1 MKNANINRLPKKKNS
16 KNQTDGVCQ
25 KNLKNKA
32 LNYLGKYASTEEK
45 LRKILAKYCKR
56 KWPEATIQDS
66 AEHIN
71 ETVKWCSKNGYVN
84 DYDYM
89 IMKINSGR
97 LKGQSATLLKQKLL
111 QAGLSKNIV
120 FKAFAEDENHLENEF
135 KAALVMAKKKQI
147 GPFSLNPTNDKS
159 ERRRQLARLA
169 RAGFN
174 YEICKNVFDYSIES
188 KANL

>member
-1 MKNANINRLPKKKNS
+1 MKNANINREPKKKNS
-16 KNQTDGVCQ
+16 ENQTGGVCP

-32 LNYLGKYASTEEK
+32 LNYLSKYASTEEK
-45 LRKILAKYCKR
+45 LRQILAKYCKR
-56 KWPEATIQDS
+56 KWPQATIQDS
-66 AEHIN
+66 AEHIK
-71 ETVKWCSKNGYVN
+71 ETVKWCTKNGYVN

-97 LKGQSATLLKQKLL
+97 LKGQSATLIKQKLL
-111 QAGLSKNIV
+111 QAGLTKNIV
-120 FKAFAEDENHLENEF
+120 LKAFTEDENHFENEF
-135 KAALVMAKKKQI
+135 KAALVLAKKKRI
-147 GPFSLNPTNDKS
+147 GPFSLKPTNDKS
-159 ERRRQLARLA
+159 ERRRQIARLA

>member
-1 MKNANINRLPKKKNS
+1 MKNANINKVTTKKNS
-16 KNQTDGVCQ
+16 KNQTSGVCQ
-25 KNLKNKA
+25 KNLMNKA
-32 LNYLGKYASTEEK
+32 LNYLSKYASTEEK
-45 LRKILAKYCKR
+45 LRQTLAKYCKR
-56 KWPEATIQDS
+56 KWPQATSQDS
-66 AEHIN
+66 EEHIK

-97 LKGQSATLLKQKLL
+97 LKGQSATLIKQKLL

-120 FKAFAEDENHLENEF
+120 LKAFKEDENHFENEF
-135 KAALVMAKKKQI
+135 KAALIMAKKKRI
-147 GPFSLNPTNDKS
+147 GPFSLKPIDDKS
-159 ERRRQLARLA
+159 ERRRQIARLV

>member
-1 MKNANINRLPKKKNS
+1 MKNANINKVPTKKNS
-16 KNQTDGVCQ
+16 KNQTGGVCQ

-32 LNYLGKYASTEEK
+32 LNYLSKYASTEEK
-45 LRKILAKYCKR
+45 LRQILAKYCKR
-56 KWPEATIQDS
+56 KWPQATIQDS

-71 ETVKWCSKNGYVN
+71 ETVKWCFKNGYVN

-97 LKGQSATLLKQKLL
+97 LRGQSATLIKRKLL

-120 FKAFAEDENHLENEF
+120 LKAFTEDENHFENEF
-135 KAALVMAKKKQI
+135 KAALVMAKKKRV
-147 GPFSLNPTNDKS
+147 GPFSLKPTNDKS
-159 ERRRQLARLA
+159 ERKRQIARLA
-169 RAGFN
+169 RAGFS

>member
-1 MKNANINRLPKKKNS
+1 MKNANINRVPTKKNS
-16 KNQTDGVCQ
+16 KSQTSGVCQ

-32 LNYLGKYASTEEK
+32 MNYLSKYASTEEK
-45 LRKILAKYCKR
+45 LKQILAKYCKR
-56 KWPEATIQDS
+56 EWPQATIQDS
-66 AEHIN
+66 VEHIN
-71 ETVKWCSKNGYVN
+71 ETVKWCFKNGYVN

-97 LKGQSATLLKQKLL
+97 LKGQSATLIRQKLL

-120 FKAFAEDENHLENEF
+120 LKAFKEDENHFENEF
-135 KAALVMAKKKQI
+135 KAALVLAKKKRV
-147 GPFSLNPTNDKS
+147 GPFSLKPTNDKS
-159 ERRRQLARLA
+159 ERKRQIARLA
-169 RAGFN
+169 RAGFS

>member
-1 MKNANINRLPKKKNS
+1 MKNANINKVPTKKNT
-16 KNQTDGVCQ
+16 KNQTSGVCQ

-32 LNYLGKYASTEEK
+32 LNYLSKYASTEEK
-45 LRKILAKYCKR
+45 LRQILAKYCKR
-56 KWPEATIQDS
+56 KWPQATIQDS
-66 AEHIN
+66 AKHIK
-71 ETVKWCSKNGYVN
+71 ETVKWCSENGYVN

-147 GPFSLNPTNDKS
+147 GPFSLKPTNDKS

-188 KANL
+188 KANS

>member
-1 MKNANINRLPKKKNS
+1 MKNANINRVPKKKNI
-16 KNQTDGVCQ
+16 KNQTGGVCR

-32 LNYLGKYASTEEK
+32 LNYLSKYASTEEK
-45 LRKILAKYCKR
+45 LRQILAKYCKR
-56 KWPEATIQDS
+56 KWPQATIQDS
-66 AEHIN
+66 SENIKA
-71 ETVKWCSKNGYVN
+71 TVQWCSNNGYVN

-97 LKGQSATLLKQKLL
+97 LKGQSATLIKQKLL

-120 FKAFAEDENHLENEF
+120 LKAFTEDENHFENEF
-135 KAALVMAKKKQI
+135 KAALVMAKKKRI
-147 GPFSLNPTNDKS
+147 GPFSVKPNSDDA
-159 ERRRQLARLA
+159 ERRRQMARLA